1 MMSNIEILEKI
12 MADRCLSPLEFGR
25 KIGKNDNFVS
35 LIRSGRTKKFT
46 APVLRKLMEQFPEYS
61 AEWLSTG
68 EPPIYASEVMSGNKA
83 GGDIL
88 GHHATKSVGDELVAA
103 IAALTEAARV
113 NADTINKQA
122 ETIAQLLKHQQQ

>member
-61 AEWLSTG
+61 AEWLRTG
-68 EPPIYASEVMSGNKA
+68 EPPIYAAEVMSGNKA

-113 NADTINKQA
+113 NADTIKKQA

>member
-1 MMSNIEILEKI
+1 MMSNIEILKKI
-12 MADRCLSPLEFGR
+12 MSDNDLSALEFGK
-25 KIGKNDNFVS
+25 KIGKSSNFVS
-35 LIRSGRTKKFT
+35 QVETGKTKKLT
-46 APVLRKLMEQFPEYS
+46 PPVLRKLIEQFPQYNP
-61 AEWLSTG
+61 EWLRTG
-68 EPPIYASEVMSGNKA
+68 EPPIYAAEVMSGNKA